1 MKTNNKLIKTS
12 LFTLSLLFLVGCGKE
27 DKSASL
33 AQLPAEKIAFKNL
46 IPENYDPTEAIK
58 EYKNKLGVDNI
69 EDPNLRAEMMLD
81 VNYQVSL
88 NYVPMN
94 YVLQGKRIKIP
105 GFIAPLEHNNGL
117 ISEFLLVPYAG
128 ACIHTPAPPANQ
140 TVMIK
145 SKKGKGIASKDVYRP
160 VWVTGRLEVV
170 NESTEIGN
178 AGYRIDNAV
187 VELYKD
193 EG

>member
-1 MKTNNKLIKTS
+1 MKITNKLIETS
-12 LFTLSLLFLVGCGKE
+12 LLTLSLLFLVGCGNGE
-27 DKSASL
+27 NPDDL
-33 AQLPAEKIAFKNL
+33 AQLPAEKIEFKNL
-46 IPENYDPTEAIK
+46 IPDDYDPKTAIN
-58 EYKNKLGVDNI
+58 EYKKKLGIDSI

-81 VNYQVSL
+81 VNYQVGI

-94 YVLQGKRIKIP
+94 NALDGKRIKIP

-128 ACIHTPAPPANQ
+128 ACMHTPAPPANQ
-140 TVMIK
+140 TVMIR
-145 SKKGKGIASKDVYRP
+145 SEKGKGIASKDVFRP

-170 NESTEIGN
+170 NEKTEIGN
-178 AGYRIDNAV
+178 AGYRINNAV